1 MKRTSATAFATA
13 ERVSSAKKARPASAP
28 SGLRAPDDT
37 LYIYTDGSDFKHAL
51 NRTIGGGAVFVHHHA
66 TATKGWTFNRTDI
79 LEKFRLDKDFSGS
92 FSNPT
97 AEMLAAANALE
108 IAIEMKKVLNVKNI
122 VLLADYN
129 QVFLYATKAYKRPQ
143 FLSSKFATFIYQ
155 HAVCTFLD
163 MLAAAKKAGFTVD
176 VRHIKGHSGDKYNDL
191 ADTIAKKGSAAPD
204 TISEFLSN

>member
-1 MKRTSATAFATA
+1 MKRTSSTAFAAA
-13 ERVSSAKKARPASAP
+13 EKVSSAKKSRQASVPTALHP
-28 SGLRAPDDT
+28 PDDT

-51 NRTIGGGAVFVHHHA
+51 NRTIGGGAVFVHHYA
-66 TATKGWTFNRTDI
+66 TATRGWTFNRAEI
-79 LEKFRLDKDFSGS
+79 LEKFHLSKDFPGS

-108 IAIEMKKVLNVKNI
+108 IAIEMKKGLNIKHI

-129 QVFLYATKAYKRPQ
+129 QVFLYATRTYKRPQ
-143 FLSSKFATFIYQ
+143 FLPSKRATFIYQ

-163 MLAAAKKAGFTVD
+163 MLAGAKKAGFTVD

-191 ADTIAKKGSAAPD
+191 ADAIAKKGSAAPD
-204 TISEFLSN
+204 TIAEFLSN